1 MTNEKQPTLTF
12 DGVEHVIADLSDEAK
27 TQLQGL
33 QQAELEM
40 QRLQVQ
46 LAMITTARNTYNQ
59 ALAQALSQSAESAE
73 SAAPAKAAKPAK
85 KKKAA
90 ASA

>member
-1 MTNEKQPTLTF
+1 MSNEQQPTLTF
-12 DGVEHVIADLSDEAK
+12 DGVEHVMADLSDEAK
-27 TQLQGL
+27 AQLQSL

-59 ALAQALSQSAESAE
+59 ALAQALSSSTE

>member
-1 MTNEKQPTLTF
+1 MSNEQQPTLTF
-12 DGVEHVIADLSDEAK
+12 DGVEYLMADLSDEAK
-27 TQLQGL
+27 TQLQSL

-59 ALAQALSQSAESAE
+59 ALAQALSKLAESN
-73 SAAPAKAAKPAK
+73 SSAKAAKPAK